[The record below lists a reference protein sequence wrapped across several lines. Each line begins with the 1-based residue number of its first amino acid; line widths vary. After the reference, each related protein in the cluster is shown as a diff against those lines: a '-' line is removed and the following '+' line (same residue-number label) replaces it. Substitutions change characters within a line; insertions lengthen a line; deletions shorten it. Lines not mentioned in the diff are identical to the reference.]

1 MMRDQLAWYL
11 AGPAVGLAIVVLLA
25 AGNRRF
31 GITGGLTDALSGV
44 LSWRVWLIA
53 GVAAGSLLHAL
64 AGGGL
69 ETASPY
75 GWLDGK
81 LSAGGLAVV
90 LFAGGG
96 LVGFGAR
103 TAGGC
108 TSGHGLTG
116 VALGQRASAAAIAT
130 IMGSAIAASLLLEV
144 LL

>member
-1 MMRDQLAWYL
+1 MSDQLPWYL
-11 AGPAVGLAIVVLLA
+11 AGPAVGLAIVVLLG

-31 GITGGLTDALSGV
+31 GVTGGLTDALSGV

-53 GVAAGSLLHAL
+53 GIALGSLVHAL
-64 AGGGL
+64 GAGGL
-69 ETASPY
+69 ENDAPY

-81 LSAGGLAVV
+81 LSPGSLAIV
-90 LFAGGG
+90 LFAAGG

-116 VALGQRASAAAIAT
+116 VALGQRASAAAIAA
-130 IMGSAIAASLLLEV
+130 IMGSAIAASLVLEA
-144 LL
+144 LF

>member
-1 MMRDQLAWYL
+1 MRDQLPWYL
-11 AGPAVGLAIVVLLA
+11 AGPAVGLAIVLLLA

-31 GITGGLTDALSGV
+31 GITGGLTDALSGLV
-44 LSWRVWLIA
+44 TWRVWLIA

-64 AGGGL
+64 AAGGL
-69 ETASPY
+69 QYDKPY

-81 LSAGGLAVV
+81 LSAGGLAIV
-90 LFAGGG
+90 LFAAGG

-116 VALGQRASAAAIAT
+116 VALGQRASFAAIAA
-130 IMGSAIAASLLLEV
+130 IMGSAIAASLVLEALL
-144 LL
+144 

>member
-1 MMRDQLAWYL
+1 MRDQLPWYL
-11 AGPAVGLAIVVLLA
+11 AGPAVGLAIVVLLG

-31 GITGGLTDALSGV
+31 GVTGGLTDALSGL

-53 GVAAGSLLHAL
+53 GIALGSLVHAL
-64 AGGGL
+64 GAGGL
-69 ETASPY
+69 ETDAPY

-81 LSAGGLAVV
+81 LSAGSLAIV
-90 LFAGGG
+90 LFAAGG

-116 VALGQRASAAAIAT
+116 VALGQRASAAAIAA
-130 IMGSAIAASLLLEV
+130 IMGSAIAASLVLEA
-144 LL
+144 LF

>member
-1 MMRDQLAWYL
+1 MRDQLPWYV
-11 AGPAVGLAIVVLLA
+11 AGPAVGLVIVALLA

-31 GITGGLTDALSGV
+31 GITGGLTDALSGLV
-44 LSWRVWLIA
+44 TWRVWLVA

-64 AGGGL
+64 LAGGL
-69 ETASPY
+69 ETGAPY

-81 LSAGGLAVV
+81 LSAGGLALA
-90 LFAGGG
+90 LFAAGG

-116 VALGQRASAAAIAT
+116 VALGQRASFAAIGA
-130 IMGSAIAASLLLEV
+130 IMGSAIAVSLLLEA

>member
-1 MMRDQLAWYL
+1 MRDQLPWYA

-44 LSWRVWLIA
+44 VSWRVWLVA
-53 GVAAGSLLHAL
+53 GVALGSLAHAL
-64 AGGGL
+64 LSGGL
-69 ETASPY
+69 ETHAGY

-90 LFAGGG
+90 LFAAGG

-116 VALGQRASAAAIAT
+116 VALGQRASFAAIGA
-130 IMGSAIAASLLLEV
+130 IMGSAIAASLLLDA

>member
-1 MMRDQLAWYL
+1 MREQLPWYV
-11 AGPAVGLAIVVLLA
+11 AGPAVGVAIVLLLA

-44 LSWRVWLIA
+44 ISWRVWLVA
-53 GVAAGSLLHAL
+53 GVAAGSLVHAL
-64 AGGGL
+64 AAGGL
-69 ETASPY
+69 ETDAAY

-81 LSAGGLAVV
+81 LSAGSLAVV
-90 LFAGGG
+90 LFAAGG

-116 VALGQRASAAAIAT
+116 VALGQRASFAAIGA
-130 IMGSAIAASLLLEV
+130 IMGSAIAASLVLEALL
-144 LL
+144 